1 MSPTVFIRSGY
12 RFFFFSREE
21 ARKHIHVQHADGEA
35 KFWLE
40 PSVTLA
46 QNFGLS
52 PRRLEAALR
61 LIKEHEDEIHVA
73 WKAHF
78 RS

>member
-1 MSPTVFIRSGY
+1 MVRGRVFRGLN
-12 RFFFFSREE
+12 
-21 ARKHIHVQHADGEA
+21 ADGEA

-40 PSVTLA
+40 PSVKLA